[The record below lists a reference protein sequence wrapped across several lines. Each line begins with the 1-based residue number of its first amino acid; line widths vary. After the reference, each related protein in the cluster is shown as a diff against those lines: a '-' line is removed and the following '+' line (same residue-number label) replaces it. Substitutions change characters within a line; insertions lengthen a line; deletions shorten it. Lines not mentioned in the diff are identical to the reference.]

1 MKKNKTKQ
9 NEKEKEKV
17 GGMGG
22 TKVAEIKSEHHTAH
36 RVQTPKPGGE
46 GGVGIHA
53 MLGKKQPSPYS
64 CTHPVTFRPGPCLT
78 SFTNGPDVFENV
90 IPPASVRFTP
100 ATLQTRTKYQLCTA
114 TREERKIGNFLR
126 RQKC

>member
-1 MKKNKTKQ
+1 MR
-9 NEKEKEKV
+9 
-17 GGMGG
+17 G

-53 MLGKKQPSPYS
+53 MLGKKQPSTYS

-90 IPPASVRFTP
+90 IPPP
-100 ATLQTRTKYQLCTA
+100 PLCLPLLLSSSI
-114 TREERKIGNFLR
+114 K
-126 RQKC
+126 KCYIYFKL